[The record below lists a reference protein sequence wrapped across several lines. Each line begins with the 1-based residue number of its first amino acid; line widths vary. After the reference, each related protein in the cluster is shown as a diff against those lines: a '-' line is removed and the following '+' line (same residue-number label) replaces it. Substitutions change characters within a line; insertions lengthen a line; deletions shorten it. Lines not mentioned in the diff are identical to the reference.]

1 MMVDTTQVPR
11 SDWEYFSFSKPA
23 EFVRIYQEGL
33 PRVFELVFVVCGCW
47 GHHLVITN

>member
-33 PRVFELVFVVCGCW
+33 PRVFEPVFVVCSCIGC
-47 GHHLVITN
+47 HPMITN